1 MNLTKT
7 KKKYTRDGHTIILH
21 FFLKTINHWAASKKC
36 NNQNNEM
43 SAWLTQSRRTIWSM
57 KTRQTAAELRRSR
70 ELHLLL
76 MSFTAQQDAGG
87 KGCWKAQKTRVVALS
102 STFLGAV
109 FSAREIKN
117 PMNSSLV
124 FLTLRVLLLG
134 QYIEAGRLRIAHA
147 PRYLLLH
154 MSDVSRPK
162 YFSHRH
168 LDSSVW
174 LSCKERFYDL
184 WL

>member
-57 KTRQTAAELRRSR
+57 KPRQTAAELRRSR

-76 MSFTAQQDAGG
+76 MSFTVQQDAGK
-87 KGCWKAQKTRVVALS
+87 KGCWKAQKTKFVALS

-109 FSAREIKN
+109 FSAREIKK
-117 PMNSSLV
+117 PDEQQSC
-124 FLTLRVLLLG
+124 FLDSTRSA
-134 QYIEAGRLRIAHA
+134 AGTVYRGRTIAHCA
-147 PRYLLLH
+147 CTALVAAAY
-154 MSDVSRPK
+154 VSRPK

-174 LSCKERFYDL
+174 LYRVKKHYMLSD
-184 WL
+184 

>member
-1 MNLTKT
+1 
-7 KKKYTRDGHTIILH
+7 
-21 FFLKTINHWAASKKC
+21 
-36 NNQNNEM
+36 
-43 SAWLTQSRRTIWSM
+43 M
-57 KTRQTAAELRRSR
+57 KPRQTAAELRRSR

-76 MSFTAQQDAGG
+76 MSFTVQQDAGK
-87 KGCWKAQKTRVVALS
+87 KGCWKAQKTKFVALS

-147 PRYLLLH
+147 PR
-154 MSDVSRPK
+154 
-162 YFSHRH
+162 
-168 LDSSVW
+168 
-174 LSCKERFYDL
+174 
-184 WL
+184 